1 MSIRQQDTELMP
13 SETVLMSYEWISQS
27 LSTNSTFRKRFPRRL
42 CITSHF
48 SSYSDDCP
56 FTATKSL
63 SCTSVNARGKLASC
77 PAGMA
82 VTGCACGYGCGS
94 WDIQNG
100 NTCHCQCAGM
110 DWTTARC
117 CQLA

>member
-1 MSIRQQDTELMP
+1 MKTTIYSLLIFISLLQLMIPVNTEETLDSLLEKKIKKLLPCGGECP
-13 SETVLMSYEWISQS
+13 STV
-27 LSTNSTFRKRFPRRL
+27 
-42 CITSHF
+42 
-48 SSYSDDCP
+48 
-56 FTATKSL
+56 TKSL
-63 SCTSVNARGKLASC
+63 SCTSVTARSRLASC

-100 NTCHCQCAGM
+100 NTCHCQCSVIG
-110 DWTTARC
+110 WTSARC

>member
-1 MSIRQQDTELMP
+1 MTFNRMKTTICSLLITISLLQLMIPVNTETLD
-13 SETVLMSYEWISQS
+13 SLLEKKIKELGCGGECTSTV
-27 LSTNSTFRKRFPRRL
+27 TRT
-42 CITSHF
+42 
-48 SSYSDDCP
+48 
-56 FTATKSL
+56 L
-63 SCTSVNARGKLASC
+63 SCTSVTDRSRLASC

-94 WDIQNG
+94 WDIRNG
-100 NTCHCQCAGM
+100 NTCHCQCSVI

>member
-1 MSIRQQDTELMP
+1 MKTATCYLLIFISLLQLMVP
-13 SETVLMSYEWISQS
+13 VNTAETLDS
-27 LSTNSTFRKRFPRRL
+27 LLEKKIKKL
-42 CITSHF
+42 LHCG
-48 SSYSDDCP
+48 DDCP
-56 FTATKSL
+56 FAATKSL

>member
-1 MSIRQQDTELMP
+1 MKIATCYLLIFISLLQLMAPVNTTETLD
-13 SETVLMSYEWISQS
+13 S
-27 LSTNSTFRKRFPRRL
+27 LLEKKIKKL
-42 CITSHF
+42 LHCG
-48 SSYSDDCP
+48 
-56 FTATKSL
+56 ATKSL
-63 SCTSVNARGKLASC
+63 SCTSVTATGTLASC

-94 WDIQNG
+94 WDVQNG
-100 NTCHCQCAGM
+100 NTCHCQCKGM